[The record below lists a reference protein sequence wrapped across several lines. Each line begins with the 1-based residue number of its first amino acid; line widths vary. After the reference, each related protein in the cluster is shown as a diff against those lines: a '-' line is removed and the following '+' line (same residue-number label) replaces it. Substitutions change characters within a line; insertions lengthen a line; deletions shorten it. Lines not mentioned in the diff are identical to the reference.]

1 MVMRKF
7 IRACRN
13 CRNGNQRDKSFEVIL
28 ATPSMRPISNPIP
41 LQHFTACCDK
51 ICCFILDS
59 GFLSICN
66 PHQIILNF
74 KKSLTRNQMNA
85 IKRSRQF
92 VIFSFFAFSVMV
104 FAFSIP
110 FLKPISFSW
119 AEMNSQLQAL
129 VFLLAAAIFSHAS
142 LSISVSNALRLFG
155 IAFLSSYLAEYV
167 GMRWVGFFGNLYS
180 YNSALY
186 PILPGGV
193 PVIVVLMW
201 FILAYTALKFLQPI
215 TIRPGESRSLSR
227 LLFKGGLCALYIM
240 ATDFFI
246 DPLATYSGLW
256 SWHEPGGYFGT
267 PWGNFGGWFMVGLVI
282 CCLYLLVEKPLSSD
296 WYTNSYFWDLIFVVV
311 SIFLTILCLI
321 ACHIHL
327 GSGWPVALSL
337 AVIGPFWIFWMV
349 SNRRS
354 QFDLQPL

>member
-1 MVMRKF
+1 
-7 IRACRN
+7 
-13 CRNGNQRDKSFEVIL
+13 
-28 ATPSMRPISNPIP
+28 
-41 LQHFTACCDK
+41 
-51 ICCFILDS
+51 
-59 GFLSICN
+59 
-66 PHQIILNF
+66 
-74 KKSLTRNQMNA
+74 MNV

-104 FAFSIP
+104 FAFCIP
-110 FLKPISFSW
+110 FLNPVSFSW

-142 LSISVSNALRLFG
+142 LSLSVSNALRLFG
-155 IAFLSSYLAEYV
+155 IAVLFSYFAEYV
-167 GMRWVGFFGNLYS
+167 GMRWAGFFGNLYS
-180 YNSALY
+180 YDTALY

-215 TIRPGESRSLSR
+215 TTIRPGESRSLSR

-246 DPLATYSGLW
+246 DPLGTYAGLW
-256 SWHEPGGYFGT
+256 SWHEQGGYFGT
-267 PWGNFGGWFMVGLVI
+267 PWRNFGGWFLVGLVI
-282 CCLYLLVEKPLSSD
+282 CCLYLLAEKPVSSD
-296 WYTNSYFWDLIFVVV
+296 RHMNCNFWDMIFVVV
-311 SIFLTILCLI
+311 SIGLTILCFI

-327 GSGWPVALSL
+327 SNGWPVALSL

-354 QFDLQPL
+354 QFGIRPLG